1 MFIGTKTINEK
12 CYKNTFEFQLSE
24 ISRFYNRQNGKKNY
38 LSVIVNN
45 NDINICEISDILDL
59 DIFQTILNEK
69 INKPQTI
76 KNS

>member
-45 NDINICEISDILDL
+45 KDIDICEIPDILDL
-59 DIFQTILNEK
+59 DSFVTILNGK
-69 INKPQTI
+69 INKLQII

>member
-1 MFIGTKTINEK
+1 MFIWTTTINEK

-24 ISRFYNRQNGKKNY
+24 IIRFYNRQNGKKNY

-69 INKPQTI
+69 INKLQII